1 MRRARFFRI
10 SLRQGCKVE
19 HYRGADWLRP
29 RLQEPQK
36 RWIPGKGPRVR
47 IHLPPAES
55 HTNLLVATDVGF
67 AAEEE
72 VRVTQ
77 FGMAEGELDA

>member
-1 MRRARFFRI
+1 MPGNTTSRI
-10 SLRQGCKVE
+10 TRVGANPSPS
-19 HYRGADWLRP
+19 RG
-29 RLQEPQK
+29 EP
-36 RWIPGKGPRVR
+36 GVR
-47 IHLPPAES
+47 IHFPPAES